1 MGSEKSGNRRPINR
15 IPIFA
20 TVEMLDLL
28 RSLPNKKG
36 LPYRNLIMKDFL
48 EAHKEEFIALN
59 GEESYN
65 EHLEKYSLNTTEMQ
79 LRKNEKKKEADK
91 KREERLKLK
100 RDELDLKRRELD
112 LREKNSDMRNEGKI
126 EEREQEDKEDLF
138 RLVENFNASFKAMP
152 RKSINAYKFQKN
164 VERLRGILDRIHKI
178 DPEKASELES
188 KLLPLES
195 LSREG
200 S

>member
-59 GEESYN
+59 GEESFN
-65 EHLEKYSLNTTEMQ
+65 EHLEKYNLNTTEMR
-79 LRKNEKKKEADK
+79 LRKNEREKEADK

-100 RDELDLKRRELD
+100 LEELDLRRRELD
-112 LREKNSDMRNEGKI
+112 LREKNSDMRNEEKI
-126 EEREQEDKEDLF
+126 EEREEEELLEKSRKQKEIEDVEKELSF
-138 RLVENFNASFKAMP
+138 AKSRLKNAS
-152 RKSINAYKFQKN
+152 
-164 VERLRGILDRIHKI
+164 RGAFNFGKTPKEQVVNDLQIEITTL
-178 DPEKASELES
+178 EKKLAELEQ
-188 KLLPLES
+188 
-195 LSREG
+195 
-200 S
+200 